1 MSDVDWEAVKKAQG
15 GDTSGDK
22 RPIKTVM
29 ESHLYYFAHSDAEI
43 RKDSADRKPHEEKE

>member
-1 MSDVDWEAVKKAQG
+1 MSDIDWEAVAKAQS

-29 ESHLYYFAHSDAEI
+29 ESHQHFSHSADSS
-43 RKDSADRKPHEEKE
+43 RRDSADKKSREEKK